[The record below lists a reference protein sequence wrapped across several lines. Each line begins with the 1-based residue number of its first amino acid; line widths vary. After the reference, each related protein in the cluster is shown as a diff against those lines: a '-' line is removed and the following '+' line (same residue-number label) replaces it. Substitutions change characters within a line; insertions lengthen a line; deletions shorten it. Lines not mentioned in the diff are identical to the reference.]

1 LHNALSMRL
10 LAGLLFVALTGSVT
24 LADEAAPPP
33 PEAKPAETDAKA
45 VETQPAAK
53 ASKVPF
59 RVVRML
65 PETHQVLLLH
75 KNRGSHV
82 VAEVGQDI
90 DGYIVDEIDGDEV
103 TLVAPSGAEII
114 LTAPDTT
121 WRRRAA
127 ERKAAAAKT
136 KAPETAAPVDPYA
149 DEDPIS
155 MTPDGQIKVRVSS
168 ATPKVPVVD
177 AGPPAVTAPADPYAS
192 TDDGFTAF
200 AEAVGAPAAP
210 AEKPAQKPATKP
222 ADAGVEA
229 ADALAAAAT
238 GTPAPKG
245 FSLSRGEVDAALAD
259 FGATAVTF
267 DARFVAEGLRIDA
280 IAKGTL
286 LEKAGLVKG
295 DIITAVDG
303 KPLRSFDDAADLY
316 ARLPT
321 AKAATV
327 VVQRAG
333 KPVTLKVAIAS
344 AK

>member
-1 LHNALSMRL
+1 
-10 LAGLLFVALTGSVT
+10 
-24 LADEAAPPP
+24 
-33 PEAKPAETDAKA
+33 
-45 VETQPAAK
+45 
-53 ASKVPF
+53 
-59 RVVRML
+59 
-65 PETHQVLLLH
+65 
-75 KNRGSHV
+75 
-82 VAEVGQDI
+82 
-90 DGYIVDEIDGDEV
+90 
-103 TLVAPSGAEII
+103 
-114 LTAPDTT
+114 
-121 WRRRAA
+121 
-127 ERKAAAAKT
+127 
-136 KAPETAAPVDPYA
+136 
-149 DEDPIS
+149 
-155 MTPDGQIKVRVSS
+155 
-168 ATPKVPVVD
+168 
-177 AGPPAVTAPADPYAS
+177 
-192 TDDGFTAF
+192 
-200 AEAVGAPAAP
+200 
-210 AEKPAQKPATKP
+210 
-222 ADAGVEA
+222 VEA

-333 KPVTLKVAIAS
+333 KSVTLKVAIAS